1 MLIGH
6 PKQLN
11 KAKDFP
17 DLEVED
23 QKLCRAQKTKY
34 LGVIIDESMNWE
46 EQLKTV
52 KRKIKNGLGAM
63 FKLKNILSQKQL
75 ATVYRVLIESH
86 LRYCSVIWGCL
97 SNTKLESLQRL
108 QSRARRLIECARH
121 KDGWVCDWLDV
132 RNLIKFDRLITT
144 YKINNGLC
152 PENLKSKFT
161 PRSNISR
168 YNTRKIDDFEIP
180 RLRLEYCKKS
190 FGYQGASAWNE
201 IPKQIQDSASL
212 SSFKVRLRE
221 FLR

>member
-1 MLIGH
+1 M
-6 PKQLN
+6 QSS
-11 KAKDFP
+11 
-17 DLEVED
+17 
-23 QKLCRAQKTKY
+23 KTKY
-34 LGVIIDESMNWE
+34 LCAIIDESMNWE

-52 KRKIKNGLGAM
+52 KRKIKNVLGAM

-75 ATVYRVLIESH
+75 ATVYRALIESH

-97 SNTKLESLQRL
+97 SSTKLESLRRL
-108 QSRARRLIECARH
+108 QNRARRLIECARH

-132 RNLIKFDRLITT
+132 RNLIKYDRLITT
-144 YKINNGLC
+144 YKISNGLC
-152 PENLKSKFT
+152 PEKLENKFT

-168 YNTRKIDDFEIP
+168 YNTRKIYDFEIP

-201 IPKQIQDSASL
+201 IPKQIRDSASL

-221 FLR
+221 LLR